1 METISAVKFAT
12 LHNNKTIFYSH
23 INCIDEVFDKIKC
36 LDHEVI
42 LITGSGDIS
51 VSTFNAPENV
61 KYWFAQNSLVQ
72 HEKIIPIPIGIRDSF
87 PYYFKDQ
94 CPIISGSGFFSGQ
107 IADQMLTEIY
117 LNDNSNPDKFLYSNF
132 NPKTNILYRSF
143 LRDVCSHIEFISYE
157 SSNESEGGYKN
168 YYSKILNHLATL
180 CPIGNGIDT
189 HRIWETLYCKRI
201 PITINCNH
209 KYQNKNAIPI
219 GSPYIFPQENE
230 YSIYTKLY
238 SQMPIIILNSHEEL
252 FDRQYLQEIIDNKSK
267 QDYNLNLLD
276 FNYWKDLILNLS
288 DSLESNSVRI

>member
-23 INCIDEVFDKIKC
+23 INCIDQVFDKIKC

-87 PYYFKDQ
+87 PHYFGDQ
-94 CPIISGSGFFSGQ
+94 CPIVSGAEFLSGQ
-107 IADQMLTEIY
+107 IADRMLTEIY

-132 NPKTNILYRSF
+132 NCNTNIPYRSF
-143 LRDVCSHIEFISYE
+143 LRDVCEHIDFISYE
-157 SSNESEGGYKN
+157 LPNESEGGYQN
-168 YYSKILNHLATL
+168 YYSKILGHQASL

-201 PITINCNH
+201 PITINCNY
-209 KYQNKNAIPI
+209 KYQNKNIIPI
-219 GSPYIFPQENE
+219 GSSYIFPQENE

-238 SQMPIIILNSHEEL
+238 SQLPIIILNSYEEL
-252 FDRQYLQEIIDNKSK
+252 FDKQYMRELIDNKRR
-267 QDYNLNLLD
+267 QEYNSNLLD
-276 FNYWKDLILNLS
+276 FNYWRDLILNLS
-288 DSLESNSVRI
+288 NSLESK